1 MISYIIL
8 KGQEYHNFDSL
19 PLLLF
24 LILFIF
30 RTEITQKLCF
40 IFLGLGQRVFFN
52 VVFFSFLMT
61 FPTRHRE
68 AAGAICF
75 EPAFLRAF
83 KTASRR
89 NCCPLRH
96 LAQC

>member
-1 MISYIIL
+1 MLYYFKRARVSQIRLSTPFIIL
-8 KGQEYHNFDSL
+8 VSIYFSHRNYA
-19 PLLLF
+19 
-24 LILFIF
+24 
-30 RTEITQKLCF
+30 KLCF

-75 EPAFLRAF
+75 APAFLRAF